1 MILFCGIPSE
11 PPLKYA
17 LDASIA
23 AGLAHVVFN
32 QRESHQVDLTLDVDE
47 GRLNGCIRI
56 REQCYPL
63 DRFSGVY
70 LRLMDWQHLPENQ
83 PARFYTPDPQLVE
96 KSRIL
101 VEALVEWT
109 EVAPCRVLNR
119 VSATASNASKPYQA
133 QIIRA
138 CGFATPLTLI
148 TNEPQAAADF
158 LAEHE
163 RVIYKSISSIRSIVR
178 ELKRSDLPQLEKVRA
193 LPTQFQAFVPGT
205 NIRVHV
211 VGSEVFATE
220 VETEA
225 VDYRYAGRD
234 DLTVSMRAIKL
245 PPLIEERCVQ
255 LSRRLDLPLCGIDL
269 KLTPTGEYYC
279 FEVNPSPAYTYYQD
293 HTEQPIAEA
302 IALWLSRD

>member
-1 MILFCGIPSE
+1 
-11 PPLKYA
+11 
-17 LDASIA
+17 
-23 AGLAHVVFN
+23 
-32 QRESHQVDLTLDVDE
+32 VDLTLDVDE

-83 PARFYTPDPQLVE
+83 PARFYTPDPQQVE

-101 VEALVEWT
+101 SEALVEWT
-109 EVAPCRVLNR
+109 EVAHCRVLNR

-193 LPTQFQAFVPGT
+193 LPTQFQAFVLGT

-245 PPLIEERCVQ
+245 PPLIEERCVR

-269 KLTPTGEYYC
+269 KLTPAGEYYC

-302 IALWLSRD
+302 IALWLSRG